1 MLGIDAGAALIL
13 RLWEKAPE
21 KTALPPEFD
30 DYFVKSGPLPARQ
43 QEQRAF
49 VRHYLRDRAIMK
61 LDGKVYGVY
70 CRDLS
75 RDGVGLLAPRQL
87 LPLEQV
93 RLLLPRGKAVTAT
106 VRRCRRVDEKC
117 YEIGLRLLKDEPE

>member
-21 KTALPPEFD
+21 KTVLPPEFD

-43 QEQRAF
+43 NEQRAYA
-49 VRHYLRDRAIMK
+49 RHYLRDRAILK
-61 LDGKVYGVY
+61 LKGKVYGVY

-75 RDGVGLLAPRQL
+75 REGVGVLAPRQL
-87 LPLEQV
+87 LPLQEV
-93 RLLLPRGKAVTAT
+93 RLLLPLGKAVTAI
-106 VRRCRRVDEKC
+106 VRRCRRIDENC
-117 YEIGLRLLKDEPE
+117 YELGLRLVEQAE